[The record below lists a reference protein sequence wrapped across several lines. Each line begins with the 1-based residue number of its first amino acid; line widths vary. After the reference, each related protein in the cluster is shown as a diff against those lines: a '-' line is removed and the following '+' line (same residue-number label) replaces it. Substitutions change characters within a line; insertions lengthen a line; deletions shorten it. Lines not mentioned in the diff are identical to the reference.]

1 MALVVGERLATL
13 HELET
18 MYSFPDL
25 LDMAEVLMVQRNNEA
40 AANKEAARR

>member
-18 MYSFPDL
+18 VYSFPDL
-25 LDMAEVLMVQRNNEA
+25 LDLAEVVMVQRNNEA
-40 AANKEAARR
+40 AYNKEAARR